1 MQWAYVE
8 TPQWSL
14 QNNSKTQSKRFKNH
28 IQLTFLS
35 LNVRRRELPYFII
48 SPLWLGNE
56 IENDCEVQLEQ
67 LADTATVI
75 RVTDLNFQIVTSL
88 EHKPSAK

>member
-1 MQWAYVE
+1 MSIRRNTPVE
-8 TPQWSL
+8 LTEY
-14 QNNSKTQSKRFKNH
+14 NGNTQSKRFNNH

-35 LNVRRRELPYFII
+35 LNVRRRELPYFIM

-56 IENDCEVQLEQ
+56 IENDCDVQLEQ